1 MRYVP
6 HRLFFCLPVCLQN
19 IPARILSQ
27 RIVLFGALLSWRHFP
42 GGHPPCSR
50 SFIFQGSMSPDKN
63 QFTEKRGLLP
73 YVQDAGKTHE
83 NRIFPR
89 SRKCAIMEN
98 KNRWQGGALMY
109 TKLSIP
115 ERLKDLRVVDKHLT
129 LEQLAEQTGL
139 SKSALGKYEGDDYK
153 DISPFAIATLAE
165 FYGVSTDYLMG
176 LSENKTIPNSDLQS
190 LHLSDEMIELLRSG
204 RINNRLLCELATHE
218 GFPRLMTDITVIV
231 DRIAGMR
238 VSQMNLELEAA
249 RQSVMESYAP
259 GDDDLYMRTL
269 EVAQI
274 DGEDYFNHIVHKDI
288 DKIVKDIQTAHTNDA
303 TTADE
308 RQETVAE
315 VRQKFEKLVQTGTS
329 GEEAF
334 IQVFCDQMEI
344 PYEKL
349 TSAEFTA
356 FLGILRKSKKAK
368 RTKSMRGKGSPIP
381 PNRNGRQKR

>member
-1 MRYVP
+1 
-6 HRLFFCLPVCLQN
+6 
-19 IPARILSQ
+19 
-27 RIVLFGALLSWRHFP
+27 
-42 GGHPPCSR
+42 
-50 SFIFQGSMSPDKN
+50 
-63 QFTEKRGLLP
+63 
-73 YVQDAGKTHE
+73 
-83 NRIFPR
+83 
-89 SRKCAIMEN
+89 
-98 KNRWQGGALMY
+98 MY

-218 GFPRLMTDITVIV
+218 GFPRLMTDITVIA

-274 DGEDYFNHIVHKDI
+274 DVEYYFNHNAHKDFH
-288 DKIVKDIQTAHTNDA
+288 KI
-303 TTADE
+303 
-308 RQETVAE
+308 
-315 VRQKFEKLVQTGTS
+315 
-329 GEEAF
+329 
-334 IQVFCDQMEI
+334 
-344 PYEKL
+344 
-349 TSAEFTA
+349 
-356 FLGILRKSKKAK
+356 
-368 RTKSMRGKGSPIP
+368 
-381 PNRNGRQKR
+381 

>member
-1 MRYVP
+1 
-6 HRLFFCLPVCLQN
+6 
-19 IPARILSQ
+19 
-27 RIVLFGALLSWRHFP
+27 
-42 GGHPPCSR
+42 
-50 SFIFQGSMSPDKN
+50 
-63 QFTEKRGLLP
+63 
-73 YVQDAGKTHE
+73 
-83 NRIFPR
+83 
-89 SRKCAIMEN
+89 
-98 KNRWQGGALMY
+98 MY

-329 GEEAF
+329 AAS
-334 IQVFCDQMEI
+334 VR
-344 PYEKL
+344 
-349 TSAEFTA
+349 
-356 FLGILRKSKKAK
+356 RKACSENIFDIHTF
-368 RTKSMRGKGSPIP
+368 RLLLSFPPLVPRFPLSEHRGFPVRSQHP
-381 PNRNGRQKR
+381 PPRPAR